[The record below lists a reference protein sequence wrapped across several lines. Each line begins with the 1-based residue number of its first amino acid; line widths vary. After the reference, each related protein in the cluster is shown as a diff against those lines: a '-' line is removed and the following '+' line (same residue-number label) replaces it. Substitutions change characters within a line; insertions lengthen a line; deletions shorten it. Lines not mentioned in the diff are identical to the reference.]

1 MSPIPGVSIENLSRI
16 PDSRGFFSEVA
27 RSSSFETTFVQ
38 MNHSHSRVGV
48 LRGLHYHRK
57 QADLWYVM
65 NGEAQIVLADLR
77 DRHVRP
83 AVQTFTSSGDDPCT
97 IYIPPGVAHGY
108 LALTDVDVLYWVTD
122 YYDSTDEY
130 GVAWNDPSLAIA
142 WAVDDPVLSERDRA
156 NPFLDG

>member
-1 MSPIPGVSIENLSRI
+1 MSPIPGVSIEHLSRI
-16 PDSRGFFSEVA
+16 PDSRGFFSEIA

-38 MNHSHSRVGV
+38 MNHSHSRAGV
-48 LRGLHYHRK
+48 LRGLHHHRK
-57 QADLWYVM
+57 QADLWYVL

-77 DRHVRP
+77 DRHVQP
-83 AVQTFTSSGDDPCT
+83 AVQTFTTSGDDPCT

-122 YYDSTDEY
+122 YYDSTDEF